1 MIDIL
6 SRANVGVLEDFAR
19 SNTLL
24 AFDYDGTLAPIVD
37 DPGSA
42 EMRPKTR
49 ALLAAVAA
57 VYPVTVISGRAQ
69 ADVTRRLR
77 GVGVAS
83 VIGNHGIE
91 SWHKAG
97 RSGADVHGWL
107 PAIAAAAAPIKG
119 VVIEDK
125 TFSVA
130 VHYRASREKKK
141 ARDAILRAA
150 SSVAGV
156 RVIPGKQV
164 VNILPLDA
172 PHKGIALERERHR
185 LGCDTAVYVGDDTTD
200 EDVFAL
206 DQPGRLLSVRVGSN
220 RSSAAAYALANQKS
234 IDAFLSTL
242 AACRRAVGQTRRA
255 SS

>member
-42 EMRPKTR
+42 ELRPRTR
-49 ALLAAVAA
+49 TLLAAVAA
-57 VYPVTVISGRAQ
+57 LYPVTIISGRAQ
-69 ADVTRRLR
+69 ADVARRFR

-83 VIGNHGIE
+83 VVGNHGIE

-97 RSGADVHGWL
+97 RSGAEVHGWL

-119 VVIEDK
+119 VVVEDK

-141 ARDAILRAA
+141 ARAAILRAA
-150 SSVAGV
+150 ASVAGI

-164 VNILPLDA
+164 INILPLDA

-185 LGCDTAVYVGDDTTD
+185 LRCDTAVYVGDDTTD

-206 DQPGRLLSVRVGSN
+206 DQPGRLLCIRVGAN
-220 RSSAAAYALANQKS
+220 CSSAATYKLANQEAV
-234 IDAFLSTL
+234 DAFLSTL
-242 AACRRAVGQTRRA
+242 VACRRAASQRRA

>member
-1 MIDIL
+1 MINIL
-6 SRANVGVLEDFAR
+6 SRSNVGLLGDFAR

-24 AFDYDGTLAPIVD
+24 AFDFDGTLAPIVD

-42 EMRPKTR
+42 QLRPKTR
-49 ALLAAVAA
+49 ALLAAVSAL
-57 VYPVTVISGRAQ
+57 YPVTVISGRAQ
-69 ADVTRRLR
+69 ADVARRLR

-97 RSGADVHGWL
+97 RTGAEVNRWL
-107 PAIAAAAAPIKG
+107 PVITAAVAPLKG
-119 VVIEDK
+119 VVVEDK
-125 TFSVA
+125 IFSVG
-130 VHYRASREKKK
+130 VHYRASREKKR
-141 ARDAILRAA
+141 ARAAILKAAA
-150 SSVAGV
+150 SITGV

-185 LGCDTAVYVGDDTTD
+185 LRCDTAVYVGDDTTD

-206 DQPGRLLSVRVGSN
+206 DQPGRLLCIRVGST
-220 RSSAAAYALANQKS
+220 RSSAATYSLANQKD
-234 IDAFLSTL
+234 IDELLDTL
-242 AACRRAVGQTRRA
+242 AAYRRAAGQRRG

>member
-6 SRANVGVLEDFAR
+6 SRSNVFVLEDFAR

-24 AFDYDGTLAPIVD
+24 AFDYDGTLAPIVS
-37 DPGSA
+37 DPASA
-42 EMRPKTR
+42 DMRPKTR

-57 VYPVTVISGRAQ
+57 LYPVTVISGRAQ
-69 ADVTRRLR
+69 ADVARRLR

-97 RSGADVHGWL
+97 RSGAEVQRWL
-107 PAIAAAAAPIKG
+107 PAIAAAIASFKG
-119 VVIEDK
+119 VVLEDK

-130 VHYRASREKKK
+130 IHYRASREKKK
-141 ARDAILRAA
+141 ARAAILEATA
-150 SSVAGV
+150 SIAGV

-164 VNILPLDA
+164 INVLPLAA

-200 EDVFAL
+200 EDVFEL
-206 DQPGRLLSVRVGSN
+206 DRPGRLLCVRVGSN
-220 RSSAAAYALANQKS
+220 RASAAAYTLANQKA
-234 IDAFLSTL
+234 IDGFLRTL
-242 AACRRAVGQTRRA
+242 AACRAVGQRRA